1 MADIEATA
9 TEADTTL
16 DLDAAVTETNPVA
29 ADQDN
34 QPEGDDE
41 GELVVSI
48 GEEAPPSDE
57 QSRAP
62 EWVRDLRKRD
72 RENVKR
78 IKELEARLQ
87 EKEQPAA
94 VALPAKPTLEGCDYD
109 AEAFEAKLSTWY
121 DAKRAH
127 DETAA
132 QQRKAQEQAEAAWQA
147 KVASYQE
154 SKAKLPA
161 HDVDEAEDLV
171 KATFNETQWAI
182 LVDGLDNPAL
192 VIYAL
197 GKNPA
202 KAKEL
207 AAVGSLSRFAVL
219 AGRLETEVKTSKRA
233 TKPSPETSITGLAA
247 GGVKGSDATLERLR
261 EEAMR
266 TGNMTRLVEYKAK
279 LRRAAS

>member
-9 TEADTTL
+9 PEADTTL
-16 DLDAAVTETNPVA
+16 ELDAALEANPNA

-34 QPEGDDE
+34 QPDGEDE

-57 QSRAP
+57 SSRAP

-94 VALPAKPTLEGCDYD
+94 VALPNKPTLEGCDYD
-109 AEAFEAKLSTWY
+109 AEAFEANLAKWY
-121 DAKRAH
+121 DAKRVH
-127 DETAA
+127 DEAAA
-132 QQRKAQEQAEAAWQA
+132 QQRKAQEAAEQAWQA

-171 KATFNETQWAI
+171 RQTFNETQWAI

-219 AGRLETEVKTSKRA
+219 AGRLETEVKTSKRTA
-233 TKPSPETSITGLAA
+233 KPNPETSITGLAA
-247 GGVKGSDATLERLR
+247 GGIKGSDATLERLR

-266 TGNMTRLVEYKAK
+266 TGDLSKVTAYKRQ
-279 LRRAAS
+279 LRSVAA

>member
-9 TEADTTL
+9 PEADTTL
-16 DLDAAVTETNPVA
+16 ELDAAVTETNPVA
-29 ADQDN
+29 GEQDN

-57 QSRAP
+57 HARAP

-78 IKELEARLQ
+78 IKELETKLA
-87 EKEQPAA
+87 EKEQPK
-94 VALPAKPTLEGCDYD
+94 VANLPVKPTLEGCDYD
-109 AEAFEAKLSTWY
+109 AEAFEANLAKWY
-121 DAKRAH
+121 DAKREH
-127 DETAA
+127 DEAAA
-132 QQRKAQEQAEAAWQA
+132 QQRKAEEAAEQAWQA
-147 KVASYQE
+147 KVNAYQE

-161 HDVDEAEDLV
+161 HDVDDAEDLV
-171 KATFNETQWAI
+171 KQTFNATQWAI

-233 TKPSPETSITGLAA
+233 AKPNPETSLTGLAP

-266 TGNMTRLVEYKAK
+266 TGDLSKVAAYRRQ
-279 LRRAAS
+279 LRSAAA

>member
-16 DLDAAVTETNPVA
+16 ELDAAIETNPVA

-48 GEEAPPSDE
+48 GEEAPPSDDTA
-57 QSRAP
+57 RAP

-78 IKELEARLQ
+78 IKELEQRLA
-87 EKEQPAA
+87 EKEQPKAA
-94 VALPAKPTLEGCDYD
+94 TLPVKPTLEGCDYD
-109 AEAFEAKLSTWY
+109 AEAFEANLAKWY
-121 DAKRAH
+121 DAKREHEEA
-127 DETAA
+127 AA
-132 QQRKAQEQAEAAWQA
+132 QQRKAEEQAEAAWQA
-147 KVASYQE
+147 KVNAYQE

-161 HDVDEAEDLV
+161 HDVDDAEDTV
-171 KATFNETQWAI
+171 RQMFDQVQWN
-182 LVDGLDNPAL
+182 LLLDGLDNPAL
-192 VIYAL
+192 TIYAL

-207 AAVGSLSRFAVL
+207 AATTSYSRFMVL

-233 TKPSPETSITGLAA
+233 SKPQPETSITGLAP
-247 GGVKGSDATLERLR
+247 GGITGSDATLERLR
-261 EEAMR
+261 AEAER
-266 TGNMTRLVEYKAK
+266 TNDYTKVSAYKRQ
-279 LRRAAS
+279 LRNAA

>member
-9 TEADTTL
+9 PEADTTL
-16 DLDAAVTETNPVA
+16 ELDAATETNPVA
-29 ADQDN
+29 AEQDN
-34 QPEGDDE
+34 QPDGEDE

-94 VALPAKPTLEGCDYD
+94 VSLPAKPTLEGCDYD
-109 AEAFEAKLSTWY
+109 AEAFEANLAKWY

-132 QQRKAQEQAEAAWQA
+132 QQRKLEEAAEQAWQQ
-147 KVASYQE
+147 KVAAYQE

-171 KATFNETQWAI
+171 RQTFNETQWAI

-219 AGRLETEVKTSKRA
+219 AGRLETEVKTSKRTA
-233 TKPSPETSITGLAA
+233 KPSPETSITGLAA
-247 GGVKGSDATLERLR
+247 GGTRGTDATLERLR

-266 TGNMTRLVEYKAK
+266 TGDMSKLSAYKRQ
-279 LRRAAS
+279 LRAA

>member
-9 TEADTTL
+9 PEADTKL
-16 DLDAAVTETNPVA
+16 ELDAAVTENNA
-29 ADQDN
+29 GEALEQDN
-34 QPEGDDE
+34 QPNGEDE

-87 EKEQPAA
+87 EKEQPQAA
-94 VALPAKPTLEGCDYD
+94 DLPPEPQLADYD
-109 AEAFEAKLSTWY
+109 YDEGAFKAGIAKWY

-127 DETAA
+127 DEAAA
-132 QQRKAQEQAEAAWQA
+132 QQRKQQEAAEAAWQQTLTA
-147 KVASYQE
+147 YQE
-154 SKAKLPA
+154 SKTKLPA
-161 HDVDEAEDLV
+161 YDVDETEDLV
-171 KATFNETQWAI
+171 RQTLDPVRWNLLI
-182 LVDGLDNPAL
+182 DGLDNPAL
-192 VIYAL
+192 FIYAI

-202 KAKEL
+202 KLKEL
-207 AAVGSLSRFAVL
+207 AAIPKYSRFMAV
-219 AGRLETEVKTSKRA
+219 AARLETEVKTSKRTA
-233 TKPSPETSITGLAA
+233 KPSPETSITGLAA
-247 GGVKGSDATLERLR
+247 GGTRGTDATLERLR

-266 TGNMTRLVEYKAK
+266 TGDMSKLSAYKRQ
-279 LRRAAS
+279 LRAA

>member
-9 TEADTTL
+9 PEADTTL
-16 DLDAAVTETNPVA
+16 ELDAAVTETNPVA
-29 ADQDN
+29 GEQDN

-57 QSRAP
+57 QARAP

-78 IKELEARLQ
+78 IKELEQRLA
-87 EKEQPAA
+87 EKEQPKAA
-94 VALPAKPTLEGCDYD
+94 TLPVKPTLEGCDYD
-109 AEAFEAKLSTWY
+109 AEAFEANLAKWY
-121 DAKRAH
+121 DAKREH

-132 QQRKAQEQAEAAWQA
+132 QQRKLEEAAEAAWQA
-147 KVASYQE
+147 KVAAYQE
-154 SKAKLPA
+154 GKTKLPA
-161 HDVDEAEDLV
+161 HDVDDAEDLV
-171 KATFNETQWAI
+171 KQTFNATQWAI

-207 AAVGSLSRFAVL
+207 AAVTSLSRFAVL

-233 TKPSPETSITGLAA
+233 AKPNPETSLTGLAP
-247 GGVKGSDATLERLR
+247 GGTKGSDATLERLR

-266 TGNMTRLVEYKAK
+266 TGDMSKLNAYKRQ
-279 LRRAAS
+279 LRNAA

>member
-9 TEADTTL
+9 PEADTTL
-16 DLDAAVTETNPVA
+16 ELDAAATETNPVA
-29 ADQDN
+29 GDQDN
-34 QPEGDDE
+34 QPDGDDE

-57 QSRAP
+57 QARAP

-87 EKEQPAA
+87 EKEQPQA
-94 VALPAKPTLEGCDYD
+94 VTLPAKPTLEGCDYD

-132 QQRKAQEQAEAAWQA
+132 QQRKAEEAAEQAWQA
-147 KVASYQE
+147 KVSSYEE

-161 HDVDEAEDLV
+161 RDVDEAEDLV
-171 KATFNETQWAI
+171 KQTFNPTQWAI

-233 TKPSPETSITGLAA
+233 AKPTPETSITGLAA
-247 GGVKGSDATLERLR
+247 GGNRGTDATLERLR
-261 EEAMR
+261 EEAAR
-266 TGNMTRLVEYKAK
+266 TGDITKVVSYRRQL
-279 LRRAAS
+279 RAAS